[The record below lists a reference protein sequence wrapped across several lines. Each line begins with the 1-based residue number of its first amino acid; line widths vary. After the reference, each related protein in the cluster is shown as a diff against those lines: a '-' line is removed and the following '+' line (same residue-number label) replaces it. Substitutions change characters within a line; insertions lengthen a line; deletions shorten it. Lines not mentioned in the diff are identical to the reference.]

1 MAQGPVAFVQKGL
14 AMKTAI
20 LAAGLLSTAAFALP
34 KDMPT
39 DPKPAQAN
47 VPAIRLLPAEPR
59 KACQRGCLNPVEAIS
74 YANYLAPRAAVA
86 AEFELTVK
94 AVGNSRGRYF
104 LNSET
109 DYRDRNCLTV
119 ALSPEAARALAGSA
133 DVAALEKLLKGK
145 RIAVEGLAR
154 RVRIDFTDDA
164 GKPTGK
170 YYYQVHVVV
179 MDARQIVES

>member
-1 MAQGPVAFVQKGL
+1 
-14 AMKTAI
+14 MKRVILSTA
-20 LAAGLLSTAAFALP
+20 LLSTMAFALP
-34 KDMPT
+34 NDMPT
-39 DPKPAQAN
+39 VAKPAIAAPPP
-47 VPAIRLLPAEPR
+47 VRLVPAEPR
-59 KACQRGCLNPVEAIS
+59 RPCQRGCLNPVEAIS

-94 AVGNSRGRYF
+94 AVGTSRGRFF

-119 ALSPEAARALAGSA
+119 VLSPEVAQALAGSA
-133 DVAALEKLLKGK
+133 DVAGLEQRFKGK

-164 GKPTGK
+164 GKPNGK
-170 YYYQVHVVV
+170 YYFQVHVVV
-179 MDARQIVES
+179 MSARQIVES

>member
-1 MAQGPVAFVQKGL
+1 
-14 AMKTAI
+14 MKIII
-20 LAAGLLSTAAFALP
+20 LAAGLLSTMSFALP
-34 KDMPT
+34 NDMPT
-39 DPKPAQAN
+39 DPKPTQTVTPVVRA
-47 VPAIRLLPAEPR
+47 VPIGPR
-59 KACQRGCLNPVEAIS
+59 KPCQRGCLNPVEAIS

-94 AVGNSRGRYF
+94 AVGTSRGRYF

-119 ALSPEAARALAGSA
+119 VLSPEAARALAGSA
-133 DVAALEKLLKGK
+133 DVAALEKQFKGK

-170 YYYQVHVVV
+170 YYYQVHVMV
-179 MDARQIVES
+179 MDARQILES

>member
-1 MAQGPVAFVQKGL
+1 MAQSSVAFVQKGL

-34 KDMPT
+34 NDMPA
-39 DPKPAQAN
+39 DPKPAQSN

-119 ALSPEAARALAGSA
+119 ALSPEAARAFAGSA

>member
-1 MAQGPVAFVQKGL
+1 MLSSMAH
-14 AMKTAI
+14 
-20 LAAGLLSTAAFALP
+20 ALP
-34 KDMPT
+34 NGMPG
-39 DPKPAQAN
+39 DLKPLETN
-47 VPAIRLLPAEPR
+47 VTVVGLPSAEPR
-59 KACQRGCLNPVEAIS
+59 KPCQRGCLNPVEAVS

-94 AVGNSRGRYF
+94 AVGARHGRFF

-119 ALSPEAARALAGSA
+119 VLSPEAARSLAGSA
-133 DVAALEKLLKGK
+133 DLAAVEKHFKGK
-145 RIAVEGLAR
+145 RIAIQGVAA
-154 RVRIDFTDDA
+154 RVRIDFNDGA

-179 MDARQIVES
+179 GSPRQIVES

>member
-1 MAQGPVAFVQKGL
+1 MSS
-14 AMKTAI
+14 M
-20 LAAGLLSTAAFALP
+20 AFALP
-34 KDMPT
+34 NDMPT
-39 DPKPAQAN
+39 DPKLLQTTAAPVRIAPAG
-47 VPAIRLLPAEPR
+47 PR
-59 KACQRGCLNPVEAIS
+59 KPCQRGCLNPVEAIS

-119 ALSPEAARALAGSA
+119 VLSPEAARALAGSA
-133 DVAALEKLLKGK
+133 DVAALEKLFKGK

>member
-1 MAQGPVAFVQKGL
+1 MAQFVPEPCGTGARVKII
-14 AMKTAI
+14 I
-20 LAAGLLSTAAFALP
+20 LAAGLLSSMSLALP
-34 KDMPT
+34 NDMPG
-39 DPKPAQAN
+39 DPKP
-47 VPAIRLLPAEPR
+47 VETPVVRPDPAETR
-59 KACQRGCLNPVEAIS
+59 KPCLRGCLNPVEAIS

-86 AEFELTVK
+86 AEFEMTVM
-94 AVGNSRGRYF
+94 AVGTSRGRFF
-104 LNSET
+104 LNSEA

-119 ALSPEAARALAGSA
+119 VLSPEAARSLAGAA
-133 DVAALEKLLKGK
+133 DVAALEQRFKGK

-179 MDARQIVES
+179 MSARQIVES